1 LNLTSLCACKN
12 DFSSLLKDASS
23 AITHVRPINLPTAN
37 VHAPLINSY
46 DQHIYTIL
54 THTPLLIITGGDSQS
69 SNKRSLYE
77 RNGVAVCSQKKAL
90 IIASSV
96 FACLL
101 AFSILIAFIS
111 QTGEESTKSQITSAF
126 FYKFGL
132 PQIVLVWDKATTRMI
147 LTSLKTA
154 CPGSQRRPTES
165 HTLGTAF
172 DCRISCDPYATTS
185 PYIPISPLT
194 S

>member
-1 LNLTSLCACKN
+1 ML
-12 DFSSLLKDASS
+12 FLLSIFHQQAF
-23 AITHVRPINLPTAN
+23 
-37 VHAPLINSY
+37 APLVKLYIS
-46 DQHIYTIL
+46 IYNNK
-54 THTPLLIITGGDSQS
+54 THPLLIIAGGDSQS

-111 QTGEESTKSQITSAF
+111 QTGEK
-126 FYKFGL
+126 YKNEQSLAALFTIGL
-132 PQIVLVWDKATTRMI
+132 PQIVLVWDKATTRMT
-147 LTSLKTA
+147 LTSSKTA
-154 CPGSQRRPTES
+154 CPGNQRHPTES
-165 HTLGTAF
+165 PTLGTAC
-172 DCRISCDPYATTS
+172 DCQILCDPYATTS